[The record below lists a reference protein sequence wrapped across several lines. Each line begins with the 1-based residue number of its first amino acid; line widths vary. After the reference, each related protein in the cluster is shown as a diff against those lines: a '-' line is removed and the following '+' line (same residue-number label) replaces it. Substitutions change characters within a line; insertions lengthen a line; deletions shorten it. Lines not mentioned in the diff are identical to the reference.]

1 MPPLPSSIATA
12 SPNPS
17 EDTEVKLNS
26 HRAQEEANV
35 LGINNADA
43 ITKLQVQVPNNTLN
57 NPDSDSTS
65 KTVRDDSERTGNSDL
80 SHHHP
85 CDARG
90 FSSGIS
96 NDRKFVHDPGG
107 IIFSIK
113 DVSACD
119 DSDSISSSSN
129 NASCNADAHFNF
141 DHDHNKTVSPASDI
155 DTPPLDFM
163 QVNHL
168 IDTPPH
174 SADNLLAILPA
185 NSRCTNVQCPSP
197 P

>member
-1 MPPLPSSIATA
+1 MPPLPSSIAAA

-17 EDTEVKLNS
+17 EDTEAKLNS
-26 HRAQEEANV
+26 HRAQEANIS
-35 LGINNADA
+35 GINDADA
-43 ITKLQVQVPNNTLN
+43 IAKLQVQVPNNTLN

-65 KTVRDDSERTGNSDL
+65 KTAHDNSECTSNSNL

-96 NDRKFVHDPGG
+96 NDRKFVHNPGG

-113 DVSACD
+113 DISACD
-119 DSDSISSSSN
+119 DGDSISSSSN
-129 NASCNADAHFNF
+129 DASCNANAHFNF
-141 DHDHNKTVSPASDI
+141 DRDCDKTVSPASDI
-155 DTPPLDFM
+155 DTPPLNFM
-163 QVNHL
+163 QVNRL
-168 IDTPPH
+168 VDAPPH

-185 NSRCTNVQCPSP
+185 DLRCANVQHPSP